1 MFYIS
6 YKKIYIAIYMCFI
19 DYANALN
26 VDNTFMYEEYKIYIW
41 SIKLY
46 IESKWYMYGQYTI
59 CLGQYALQ
67 K

>member
-1 MFYIS
+1 
-6 YKKIYIAIYMCFI
+6 MCFI

-46 IESKWYMYGQYTI
+46 IESKWYMYG
-59 CLGQYALQ
+59 
-67 K
+67 